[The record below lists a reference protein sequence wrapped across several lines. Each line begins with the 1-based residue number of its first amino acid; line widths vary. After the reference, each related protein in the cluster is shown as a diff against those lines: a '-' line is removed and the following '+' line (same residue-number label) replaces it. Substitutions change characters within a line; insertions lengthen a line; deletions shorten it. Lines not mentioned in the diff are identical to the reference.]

1 MKTPIMRMRG
11 LLLACLQEDLNDEE
25 LIAFQSD
32 LACRVAETEASGVV
46 IDITALD
53 IVDSFMARV
62 INETA
67 HMVRLLGAVAVIC
80 GMQPAVAMTLIEM
93 GRGLIDVE
101 TTLNLDQA
109 MTRLEK
115 RIASLRDGASEG
127 EEDTHPEKTDSGIP
141 SEARDGAEAEG
152 KAA

>member
-1 MKTPIMRMRG
+1 MKTPILRMRG
-11 LLLACLQEDLNDEE
+11 VLLACLQEDLNDEE
-25 LIAFQSD
+25 LIAFQAD
-32 LACRVAETEASGVV
+32 LARRVAEAEASGVV

-109 MTRLEK
+109 MTRLEE
-115 RIASLRDGASEG
+115 RIAPLKDGASDGEEAELPGEPDSVIASEERDGAQG
-127 EEDTHPEKTDSGIP
+127 E
-141 SEARDGAEAEG
+141 R